1 MSDEAVCN
9 FSGCYLSFLGF
20 ISQRVM
26 NSLAILLMTVM
37 LSTVVFMAVA
47 ERIWP
52 ARQFPSVR
60 GWVWI
65 GIGVMVL
72 FFTVANIWSLVVPRT
87 WLRDRRLLNGEPWG
101 VAGGIAVWYVFNTF
115 VTYWYHRFQHQFSF
129 SWRMLHQLHHG
140 VPRIDIPGALV
151 AHPLDVIVST
161 TLSIFVTAFLL
172 GLDPRAVAIVSVLQ
186 FFMALFVHWNVRTP
200 KWVGYFIQ
208 RPEEHVLHHQ
218 RGVHA
223 GNYSDWPLWDKVF
236 GTYRQPVEGPVQIG
250 YERAR
255 FAEQLKMLAFVDV
268 NTTDYVNGGRI
279 ESSLSAG
286 GASS

>member
-1 MSDEAVCN
+1 
-9 FSGCYLSFLGF
+9 
-20 ISQRVM
+20 M
-26 NSLAILLMTVM
+26 NSLAILL
-37 LSTVVFMAVA
+37 TVVMVSTLVLMLIA
-47 ERIWP
+47 ERIRP

-60 GWVWI
+60 GWVCI

-72 FFTVANIWSLVVPRT
+72 FFTVANTWSLVVPKE
-87 WLRDRRLLNGEPWG
+87 WLREHRLWNGERLG

-115 VTYWYHRFQHQFSF
+115 VAYWYHRFQHRFSV

-140 VPRIDIPGALV
+140 VPRVDIPSALV
-151 AHPLDVIVST
+151 AHPLDVMVST
-161 TLSIFVTAFLL
+161 TLSTLGTAFLL
-172 GLDPRAVAIVSVLQ
+172 GLDPRAVAIVGVLL
-186 FFMALFVHWNVRTP
+186 FFLALFPHWNVRTP

-236 GTYRQPVEGPVQIG
+236 GTYRRPVEGPVRVG
-250 YERAR
+250 YERAG

-268 NTTDYVNGGRI
+268 NATGYINGGRI
-279 ESSLSAG
+279 ESSPGTS